1 MGKGGDKVGTDGEE
15 WSEVSLTVI
24 MNRGRQC
31 IEGAGL
37 SILLCRMAL
46 WKQYIVL
53 FGGFHDLGIRSE
65 PVYLD

>member
-31 IEGAGL
+31 IEGADAAGTL
-37 SILLCRMAL
+37 YFAL
-46 WKQYIVL
+46 
-53 FGGFHDLGIRSE
+53 
-65 PVYLD
+65 